1 MKRYTLTECYD
12 LLQVD
17 PKTFR
22 GWLSKAGIE
31 PLPSKA
37 DPRVKY
43 LTEEQM
49 RFLADAHERNLER
62 AKQQEVIP
70 PSTAKLLRASKK
82 LDEQVEALE
91 QQMTG
96 FERRLPSL
104 YEETM
109 EAIRQAEEQQHQKLE
124 TLRQTTDL
132 QWRGQDGQVQQIAAN
147 LATHSEHQESLQ
159 QQTAAT
165 LQELQQTAQKLID
178 QQHQQFDAFQHMQ
191 QAIETQLAQQARERD
206 DALQALNQEVAA
218 DLATFTQQL
227 NQIEN
232 TLQQVNTHLKA
243 NAITAQGA
251 QRRIDTQEQRL
262 EALSQELQQETQ
274 ARQALEQRLAA
285 LERAAKEKPSRRS
298 QT

>member
-49 RFLADAHERNLER
+49 HFLADAHERNLER

-70 PSTAKLLRASKK
+70 PSITKLLRLSKK
-82 LDEQVEALE
+82 LDEQVETLE
-91 QQMTG
+91 QQMTN

-104 YEETM
+104 YEETI
-109 EAIRQAEEQQHQKLE
+109 EAIRQAEEQQHQERE
-124 TLRQTTDL
+124 TLRKAVDRQRS
-132 QWRGQDGQVQQIAAN
+132 QQDERIQQIAAN
-147 LATHSEHQESLQ
+147 LATHSEHHESLQ

-178 QQHQQFDAFQHMQ
+178 QQHQQSDAFQHMQ
-191 QAIETQLAQQARERD
+191 QAIETQLAQQAHERD

-232 TLQQVNTHLKA
+232 TLQQVDTHLKA
-243 NAITAQGA
+243 NAITAQSA

-285 LERAAKEKPSRRS
+285 LESAAKEKPRRRS
-298 QT
+298 HT